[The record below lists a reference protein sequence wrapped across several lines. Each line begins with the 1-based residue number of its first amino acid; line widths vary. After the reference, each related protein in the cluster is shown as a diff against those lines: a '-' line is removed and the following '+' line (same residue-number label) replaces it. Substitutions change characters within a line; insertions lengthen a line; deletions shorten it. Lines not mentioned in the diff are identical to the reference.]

1 MDKMLQDKT
10 TNKKVLVIL
19 LTMIIVFVVAFAGCS
34 NNKVT
39 KNLM

>member
-1 MDKMLQDKT
+1 MDNMLQDNT
-10 TNKKVLVIL
+10 INKKVLVIL

-39 KNLM
+39 KKI